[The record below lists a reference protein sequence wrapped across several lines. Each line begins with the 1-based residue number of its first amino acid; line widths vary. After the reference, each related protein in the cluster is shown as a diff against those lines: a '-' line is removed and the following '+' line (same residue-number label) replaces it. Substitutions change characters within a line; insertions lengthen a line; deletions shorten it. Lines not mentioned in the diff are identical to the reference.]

1 MYDVLILGAGPA
13 GLTAGI
19 YVARGGLKVAI
30 IDKMSFGG
38 QLALTSEIEN
48 YPGFSKISGFELAY
62 KMQQQAEE
70 LGVEFLYEEVQS
82 VDLNNKTIITTQNKY
97 DAKVI
102 IIALGASP
110 RLLGNAREQELTGSG
125 VSYCAT
131 CDGNFFKNKDV
142 AVIGGGNTAIE
153 DAMYLSNICNKVYLV
168 HRREGFRATKIELD
182 KLKAKQN
189 IELVLNSVVD
199 EILGKFNVEGV
210 VVRDKQDNLRTL
222 DVSGIFVA
230 IGRNP
235 NTEMFKGLEI
245 DANGYIVVDK
255 ECRTNIKG
263 IYACGD
269 IVNKSLR
276 QVITA
281 CSDGAIAGENA
292 VKEVDF

>member
-13 GLTAGI
+13 GLTASI

-48 YPGFSKISGFELAY
+48 YPGFSSISGFELAY
-62 KMQQQAEE
+62 KMQQQAEG
-70 LGVEFLYEEVQS
+70 LGVKFLYEEIES
-82 VDLNNKTIITTQNKY
+82 VDLENKMVKTTQNEYKSK
-97 DAKVI
+97 AI

-110 RLLGNAREQELTGSG
+110 RLLGNPREQELTGSG
-125 VSYCAT
+125 ISYCAT
-131 CDGNFFKNKDV
+131 CDGNFFRNKNV

-153 DAMYLSNICNKVYLV
+153 DAMYLSNLCNKVYLV
-168 HRREGFRATKIELD
+168 HRREGFRATKFELD
-182 KLKAKQN
+182 KLHSKEN
-189 IELVLNSVVD
+189 IELVLNSVVE
-199 EILGKFNVEGV
+199 EILGKFQVEGLV
-210 VVRDKQDNLRTL
+210 VKDKENNLRTL
-222 DVSGIFVA
+222 DVNGIFVA

-235 NTEMFKGLEI
+235 NTSLFSGVEF
-245 DANGYIVVDK
+245 DNGYIVTDS

-269 IVNKSLR
+269 IIKKSLR

-281 CSDGAIAGENA
+281 CSDGAIAGETA
-292 VKEVDF
+292 LKELEM